1 MEGKNEL
8 VMHLIIQSQT
18 QEGNQSRK
26 SQTKMQTRVRQRHWT
41 KRKLGC
47 VNDTGLSANYN
58 WTKSHSYI
66 GNDHQLPHKLVD

>member
-41 KRKLGC
+41 KRKL
-47 VNDTGLSANYN
+47 
-58 WTKSHSYI
+58 
-66 GNDHQLPHKLVD
+66 QLNQEP